1 MQAKTYQVVI
11 VGYGGMGSQHAKML
25 KDVKRMNV
33 YGTYDIREERQQAAR
48 NNGYHTYETLDEVL
62 TDSQVDII
70 LIATPND
77 IHKEIAVKAMEA
89 GKHVI
94 CEKPVTM
101 NSEEFQVIL
110 DTAEKENKVFAV
122 HQNRR
127 WDEDFLVIKELYDN
141 KELGEVFNIEQ
152 RIHGSR
158 GIPGDWRHEKQ
169 FGGGMMLDWGV
180 HIIDRITILIPEK
193 ITDIYCKMSYVLG
206 NEVDDGFK
214 LLITFESGKTAVFEV
229 GTCHYISLPIWYM
242 TGTEGSVTIEDWDMN
257 GKIAKLMSHQDKDA
271 TPIEAGA
278 GLTKTMAP
286 RGENT
291 VNEYPIPRIKSDVRE
306 FYYNFV
312 DVIEGNGEL
321 VVKNHEVMRVMKI
334 MEAAFKS
341 SERNEVVKFE

>member
-1 MQAKTYQVVI
+1 MTKQTHHVVI
-11 VGYGGMGSQHAKML
+11 VGYGGMGGQHAKML
-25 KDVKRMNV
+25 NGVERMNII
-33 YGTYDIREERQQAAR
+33 GTYDISEERQQDAR
-48 NNGYHTYETLDEVL
+48 DNGYDTYESLNEVL
-62 TDSQVDII
+62 ADDKVDIV
-70 LIATPND
+70 LIATPNNL
-77 IHKEIAVKAMEA
+77 HKEIAVKSLEA
-89 GKHVI
+89 GKNVI

-101 NSEEFQVIL
+101 NSEELQVIL
-110 DTAEKENKVFAV
+110 DTAKKHHKVFAV

-127 WDEDFLVIKELYDN
+127 WDEDFLVIKKLYDN

-158 GIPGDWRHEKQ
+158 GIPGDWRHEKEY
-169 FGGGMMLDWGV
+169 GGGMMLDWGV
-180 HIIDRITILIPEK
+180 HIIDRITVLIPEK

-214 LLITFESGKTAVFEV
+214 LLLTFESGKTAVFEV
-229 GTCHYISLPIWYM
+229 GTCNYISLPIWYM

-257 GKIAKLMSHQDKDA
+257 GKIAKLTNHQDKDA

-291 VNEYPIPRIKSDVRE
+291 VNEYPLPRIESDVRE
-306 FYYNFV
+306 FYHNFM
-312 DVIEGNGEL
+312 DVIEGNSEL
-321 VVKNHEVMRVMKI
+321 FVKNDEVMRVMKI

-341 SERNEVVKFE
+341 SELNKVVPFE